1 MVQQG
6 YQVGTTTVGTYGI
19 TTATFPSKSSQK
31 TGIYASTPGVQ
42 QGSYAGLA
50 GQKKKDIWFRQ
61 KDGWK

>member
-1 MVQQG
+1 M
-6 YQVGTTTVGTYGI
+6 GTYGI

-61 KDGWK
+61 KKKGIWFRQKDGWK